1 MKISWDSC
9 DEGSDLETTRKSIED
24 AIRHVVNEENSSKI
38 GVRGSDRGF
47 DLEKVDFAKVGFQN
61 DVHNLAQRRHIRSI
75 ILKTFIREAAFQE
88 SVYDFID
95 SKIIISYTVLK

>member
-38 GVRGSDRGF
+38 GARGGDRGF

-61 DVHNLAQRRHIRSI
+61 DVRNLAQRRHLISI
-75 ILKTFIREAAFQE
+75 SLKTCIREAAFQE
-88 SVYDFID
+88 SVYDFTD
-95 SKIIISYTVLK
+95 SKIIFSYTV